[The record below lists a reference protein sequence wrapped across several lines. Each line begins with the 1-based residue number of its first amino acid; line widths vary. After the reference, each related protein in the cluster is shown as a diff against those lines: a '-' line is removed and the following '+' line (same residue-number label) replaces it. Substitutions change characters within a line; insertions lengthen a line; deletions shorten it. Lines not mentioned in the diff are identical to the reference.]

1 MHHAITLCA
10 AKSFS
15 QHKRWAAIAGG
26 RQMQFVPCILCG
38 SNLEKRISKNR
49 KPYFVCDPCG
59 IQLFVRRKAGIERLE
74 EFFRNARKAEI
85 PFKQHAQN
93 FYRMQAI
100 LKEISDVKTEMKKT
114 ESFWPSDDQRRTRN
128 LLKTRVDNLFFQL
141 ADFAKTKS

>member
-1 MHHAITLCA
+1 MFLPCVLCLR
-10 AKSFS
+10 K
-15 QHKRWAAIAGG
+15 
-26 RQMQFVPCILCG
+26 
-38 SNLEKRISKNR
+38 LEKRTTKNG

-59 IQLFVRRKAGIERLE
+59 IQLFVRRKRGIERLE
-74 EFFRNARKAEI
+74 EFFRNAEKAEI

-93 FYRMQAI
+93 FYKMQAI
-100 LKEISDVKTEMKKT
+100 LKEIDDVKTEMKKT